1 MKLVFVSSTFKDMQ
15 FERDMLHT
23 RVIPML
29 DSKLERFGESVRF
42 GDLRWGV
49 NTTDYSEEESSKKV
63 LKVCLDQIDDCKPYM
78 IVFIGERYGWI
89 PSQELIKS
97 AAVMKGIE
105 KLDDDISVTELE
117 IEYGAL
123 LNPDFEGRILFYF
136 RELDKEGMTQDERK
150 IYEAES
156 SIHQEK
162 IKILKEKIYKKY
174 PNFVRTYH
182 AKWNKETKKVENLE
196 PLMDLIKIDLEKIF
210 TFDIEKYNSLPWQER
225 SIIASKEYFK
235 EKNKIYKDTKTIE
248 TIKKQYN
255 ESVSLWRYPNS
266 LCSFEYY
273 VGKQGTGKSTRVAH
287 KFMIHY
293 EESLIEKNENKT
305 IVVPF
310 VYQIDEYTSVLE
322 NLYYIM
328 IYYLEKALN
337 IKHKEYDYKNN
348 HYSTPT
354 DEAIDYLVKLIKKVK
369 NKKLHIHFF
378 IDNIKVNDFY
388 TGFKKIEERLIDY
401 KKETFYENIPVFF
414 TFGLNEEVLPPN
426 VPFFDICES
435 YPLCKLYQDE
445 VKDIILNI
453 LKFSRKE
460 LSNEVINH
468 LLAKEQANDPY
479 YLTLIINRLLM
490 LDSEDFENIRN
501 LGDGMNAINKYMI
514 SIVDE
519 VGNTV
524 KDIIKEIV
532 KEVSE
537 RIDFDF
543 VCKFL
548 AITVYTDLWLK
559 ISEYEEIFK
568 FANWEY
574 SELNVSLLLNNL
586 KYIFEKRDGGA
597 EYKITNQEV
606 LTGIK
611 EFILENNYTYV
622 LDTLFLYLKSLP
634 DTHELK
640 SYSLHFALSTNN
652 GEFIARYYLDNVKI
666 NNNPSFEELDMYV
679 NYTDFMKKLVKN
691 KQYNVLLDFI
701 KTLCINNVDINHYYL
716 IAALT
721 SEKLNTED
729 YTEFVNF
736 TVDLQTWLTNN
747 KQISNNFID
756 TIFVWLQLIPC
767 MNLVQLES
775 MITFDRALLLYS
787 FCSMSKSK
795 LPKELISEAAIVLL
809 RSAIRRSNIEDN
821 YEVIKYYFEEMLDF
835 EEKTLEKVVFKDYYK
850 YIIKGYI
857 AKLIYSLMINEDYEN
872 PDKEKYLT
880 IYQETL
886 DKGCENQIFINTY
899 KVSQE
904 TYTIG
909 YFHHAYLYVNF
920 DYDEYLKSVI
930 NYLYSNNVS
939 PLLSDI
945 DNCLVTVEFGKEME
959 EKDIKNMLYR
969 SYKKTMFLNNYY
981 DGYKKN
987 LFLVISMMLEEI
999 DSLEI
1004 SILDELPTVLE
1015 KLFINVIKD
1024 NHLSFEE
1031 GSDEFISSATMDNL
1045 EYLSYIVSQLYL
1057 FNRPEKIKI
1066 MLNNIINC
1074 LNEKLEEPN
1083 QYINMVIYTL
1093 LYSFTDST
1101 EEEDEMY
1108 IEQFEQNY
1116 EKLDKEDELYKNFKR
1131 LFNACLLYITG
1142 SVEFKEFIEYLYNIY
1157 SEKQDNERY
1166 VNY

>member
-23 RVIPML
+23 RVIPVL

-89 PSQELIKS
+89 PSQDLIKN
-97 AAVMKGIE
+97 AAVMKGIDKIE
-105 KLDDDISVTELE
+105 DDISVTQLE

-136 RELDKEGMTQDERK
+136 RELDKTGMTQDERK

-156 SIHQEK
+156 PLHQQK
-162 IKILKEKIYKKY
+162 IKILKEKIYKEY

-182 AKWNKETKKVENLE
+182 AKWNKDTKKIEELE
-196 PLMDLIKIDLEKIF
+196 PLMDLIKSDLEKIF
-210 TFDIEKYNSLPWQER
+210 TVDIEKYNSLPWQER
-225 SIIASKEYFK
+225 STIASHEYFK
-235 EKNKIYKDTKTIE
+235 EKNKVYADTKTIL
-248 TIKKQYN
+248 TLQKQKN

-273 VGKQGTGKSTRVAH
+273 VGKEGTGKSTRVAH
-287 KFMIHY
+287 KYMFNY
-293 EESLIEKNENKT
+293 EQKEKNR
-305 IVVPF
+305 IIVPF

-328 IYYLEKALN
+328 IYHLEKGLN
-337 IKHKEYDYKNN
+337 IKHKEYDYKDN

-354 DEAIDYLVKLIKKVK
+354 DETIDYLVKLIKKVK
-369 NKKLHIHFF
+369 DKNLYVHFF
-378 IDNIKVNDFY
+378 IDNIKVNDFF
-388 TGFKKIEERLIDY
+388 TPFKKIEEQLVDY
-401 KKETFYENIPVFF
+401 KKETFYENIPVLF

-435 YPLCKLYQDE
+435 YPLSKLYQEDI
-445 VKDIILNI
+445 KDIILNI

-468 LLAKEQANDPY
+468 LLKKEQANDPY

-501 LGDGMNAINKYMI
+501 LGDGMNAINQYMI
-514 SIVDE
+514 SIVDN

-532 KEVSE
+532 KEIAE

-548 AITVYTDLWLK
+548 AITVYSDLWLK

-574 SELNVSLLLNNL
+574 SELNTSLLLNNL
-586 KYIFEKRDGGA
+586 KYIYEKRDGGA

-606 LTGIK
+606 LKGIK
-611 EFILENNYTYV
+611 EFIVENKYTFV
-622 LDTLFLYLKSLP
+622 LDILFAYVKSLP
-634 DTHELK
+634 DNHELK
-640 SYSLHFALSTNN
+640 SYNLHFALSTNN
-652 GEFIARYYLDNVKI
+652 GEFIAKYYLENVDLCDESI
-666 NNNPSFEELDMYV
+666 TEDFDTYV

-691 KQYNVLLDFI
+691 KEYDVLLDFI
-701 KTLCINNVDINHYYL
+701 KTLCINNVSIRHYYL

-721 SEKLNTED
+721 SEKLNADD
-729 YTEFVNF
+729 YREFVNF
-736 TVDLQTWLTNN
+736 TIDLQTWLSNN

-756 TIFVWLQLIPC
+756 AIFAWLQLIPC

-775 MITFDRALLLYS
+775 KIAFERALILYG

-795 LPKELISEAAIVLL
+795 LPKELIAEAAILLL
-809 RSAIRRSNIEDN
+809 RSAIRRSDIDEN
-821 YEVIKYYFEEMLDF
+821 YEVIKYYFEEMVDF
-835 EEKTLEKVVFKDYYK
+835 EEETIKNVVFKDYYK
-850 YIIKGYI
+850 YVIKGYI
-857 AKLIYSLMINEDYEN
+857 AKLIHSLMISEDYDN
-872 PDKEKYLT
+872 PDKEKYLA

-886 DKGCENQIFINTY
+886 DKGCENNSFIDIS

-904 TYTIG
+904 SYIIG

-920 DYDEYLKSVI
+920 DYDEYLRSII

-945 DNCLVTVEFGKEME
+945 DNCLVTVEYGKELE
-959 EKDIKNMLYR
+959 ERDIKNILYR
-969 SYKKTMFLNNYY
+969 AYKKTMFLNNYY
-981 DGYKKN
+981 SGYKKN

-999 DSLEI
+999 NSLEI
-1004 SILDELPTVLE
+1004 SILDELPEVLE

-1024 NHLSFEE
+1024 EYLSFEG
-1031 GSDEFISSATMDNL
+1031 GSDEFISSATLDNL
-1045 EYLSYIVSQLYL
+1045 EYLAYIVSQLYL

-1066 MLNNIINC
+1066 MLNNIIDC
-1074 LNEKLEEPN
+1074 LNEKLDESNPF
-1083 QYINMVIYTL
+1083 INMVLYTL
-1093 LYSFTDST
+1093 LYAFTDST
-1101 EEEDEMY
+1101 EEEDEIY
-1108 IEQFEQNY
+1108 INQFETNY

-1131 LFNACLLYITG
+1131 LVNACLLYISG
-1142 SVEFKEFIEYLYNIY
+1142 SVTFKEFEEYLYNIY
-1157 SEKQDNERY
+1157 SDKVDNERF